1 MFEKLRSYAYYMRWT
16 AANVVATSLGGWVG
30 LRADAHSPPYCNTVN
45 GVETK
50 DKYRG
55 EAWCRCRVQLVVWVN
70 PFRTAVPCWGQTSE
84 ISSSLS
90 PKRDC
95 GSKGVK
101 FVTAVDVQILE
112 KYAWGVSALGWL
124 VVVFILFFR
133 GHGTRNTYSRYD
145 K

>member
-55 EAWCRCRVQLVVWVN
+55 EAWCRCRVRLVVW
-70 PFRTAVPCWGQTSE
+70 
-84 ISSSLS
+84 
-90 PKRDC
+90 
-95 GSKGVK
+95 VK

-133 GHGTRNTYSRYD
+133 GHGTRNTYARYD